1 MEAQTVEARTVEA
14 RTVKTRN
21 VRMRMAAE
29 IRGIQPTHGSRA
41 CAGFSLAELV
51 VTMLVLAIVLVAAL
65 ALFDFNNRLTRVQ
78 SEVADMQQSLR
89 VAQLDMVRLIRM
101 TGRGGLPPR
110 VPGQLL
116 PTGVALSVRNNVAAG
131 SQIGTATGP
140 EILPA
145 TDVVTIRGVFSTP
158 LYQVN
163 FADGAT
169 FTLLPGSSE
178 GRIQILNVSPTGVPQ
193 DLQPLADA
201 INGVNGQSPVAEG
214 LYLASP
220 LDDSI
225 FGVVELIPGSSTV
238 DPDDGGPPTSIT
250 VAFSYDN
257 VGLSQQYKA
266 LNGGVFPGRLNSVA
280 AVGLLEE
287 HRFYIRQDFAIAG
300 DPASDWQPKLSRA
313 RVFPGSEV
321 PYRNDTDNWQ
331 IDIADNVFDLQ
342 VALGLDTNGDGVLA
356 EDGTAD
362 DDWLFNSGDDRPAD
376 TGWNQVSGALPARPT
391 SLFYLRVTT
400 LVRTDQRD
408 RRYQAPLLRVVED
421 HDYGQAPSTRFNSG
435 PERNY
440 RRRQLQTIIDLR
452 NL

>member
-1 MEAQTVEARTVEA
+1 MEAQNVMMHTVATEPEARTS
-14 RTVKTRN
+14 
-21 VRMRMAAE
+21 RMLR
-29 IRGIQPTHGSRA
+29 GSRA
-41 CAGFSLAELV
+41 CSGFSIAELV

-116 PTGVALSVRNNVAAG
+116 PTGVALAVRNNVAAG
-131 SQIGTATGP
+131 SQIGTTVGP
-140 EILPA
+140 EVLPG

-169 FTLLPGSSE
+169 FTLLAGSSE

-193 DLQPLADA
+193 DLRPLADA
-201 INGVNGQSPVAEG
+201 ILGVNGQSPVAEG

-220 LDDSI
+220 LDDRI

-238 DPDDGGPPTSIT
+238 NPTTGTPTSIT
-250 VAFSYDN
+250 VAFSYDDT
-257 VGLSQQYKA
+257 GLSQQYKA
-266 LNGGVFPGRLNSVA
+266 LNGGIFPGRLSSVA

-287 HRFYIRQDFAIAG
+287 HRFYIRQDFAVAG

-321 PYRNDTDNWQ
+321 PYRSDNDNWQ

-342 VALGLDTNGDGVLA
+342 VALGLDTDGDGVLTD
-356 EDGTAD
+356 DGTAS
-362 DDWLFNSGDDRPAD
+362 DDWLFNSTADRTTD
-376 TGWNQVSGALPARPT
+376 TGWNQVAGTLPARET
-391 SLFYLRVTT
+391 SLYYLRVTT
-400 LVRTDQRD
+400 MVRTDQRD
-408 RRYQAPLLRVVED
+408 RRYQAPMLRVVED
-421 HDYGQAPSTRFNSG
+421 HDYSQAPSSRFNSG

-440 RRRQLQTIIDLR
+440 RRRQLQTVIDLR